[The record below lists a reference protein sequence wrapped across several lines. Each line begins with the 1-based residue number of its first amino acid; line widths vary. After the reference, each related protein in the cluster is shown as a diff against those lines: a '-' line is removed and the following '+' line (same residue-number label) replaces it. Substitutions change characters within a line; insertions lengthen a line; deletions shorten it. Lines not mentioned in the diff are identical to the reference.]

1 MNQRNRT
8 IFVSVVAIVALACAC
23 PASGG
28 IPGIPGSDEV
38 PTFAPISTIPPVPT
52 LSIDIPNVPQN
63 VALADDFSSD
73 NGEFESY
80 DGDTGSAGYKNG
92 IYFVRSESDP
102 WEWGRS
108 TTEFADATIEIDISM
123 AEGPANNNAGLGVIC
138 RLSEDGNGDI
148 DGYLLA
154 ISADGYYYIGN
165 IVKGDINAIV
175 DWTSS
180 NAINLGSGTNRIS
193 ASCIGNE
200 LTLAVNGEVLDT
212 AIAPAGGSTSGS
224 IGFSVTSYESQNGEP
239 IAEGH
244 FDNLVVSAP

>member
-1 MNQRNRT
+1 MNKRNRT
-8 IFVSVVAIVALACAC
+8 VVFSVAAIVVLACAC

-28 IPGIPGSDEV
+28 IPGLPCGDEV

-52 LSIDIPNVPQN
+52 LSIDIPQN
-63 VALADDFSSD
+63 VAFSDDFGSD

-108 TTEFADATIEIDISM
+108 TTEFADATIEVDVSM
-123 AEGPANNNAGLGVIC
+123 AEGPANNNAGFGVIC
-138 RLSEDGNGDI
+138 RLVEDSGGDI

-165 IVKGDINAIV
+165 IVKGI
-175 DWTSS
+175 
-180 NAINLGSGTNRIS
+180 LMLLL
-193 ASCIGNE
+193 IGHPQ
-200 LTLAVNGEVLDT
+200 VQ
-212 AIAPAGGSTSGS
+212 STWA
-224 IGFSVTSYESQNGEP
+224 T
-239 IAEGH
+239 
-244 FDNLVVSAP
+244 